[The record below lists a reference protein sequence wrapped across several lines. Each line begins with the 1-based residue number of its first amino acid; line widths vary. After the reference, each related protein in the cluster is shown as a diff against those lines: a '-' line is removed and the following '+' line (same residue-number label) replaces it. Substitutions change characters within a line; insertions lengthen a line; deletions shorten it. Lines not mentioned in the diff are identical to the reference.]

1 MLALTKNKKSPK
13 KKKVKTTPIPLSFP
27 FFGTQPNHY
36 RKLHRNTS
44 AGTPTVPGLEKWV
57 VWNIFSCVHA
67 FADVGKELV
76 FERRGERGSLSA
88 AANPSKVIPVV

>member
-1 MLALTKNKKSPK
+1 M
-13 KKKVKTTPIPLSFP
+13 
-27 FFGTQPNHY
+27 
-36 RKLHRNTS
+36 
-44 AGTPTVPGLEKWV
+44 PGLEKWV
-57 VWNIFSCVHA
+57 VWNIFSCVNA